1 MYIIFAN
8 CIFDMFNSLDVFSV
22 QDTNNLFGGCISIR
36 GTEGEELGKMGSAL
50 LFLFFPILAKN
61 CFYFVLIF
69 AVALFKTCITFF
81 ANYYCES

>member
-1 MYIIFAN
+1 M
-8 CIFDMFNSLDVFSV
+8 FSV
-22 QDTNNLFGGCISIR
+22 YRIQTIYLVGV
-36 GTEGEELGKMGSAL
+36 SAL
-50 LFLFFPILAKN
+50 GERKAKNWVKWAQPCCSYFLPILAKN